1 MSIKEENA
9 MKEALNKNPSVSEDG
24 IIIRPPKKLSDLTPE
39 KGMRNAN
46 IRISRVNKIKTDN
59 EKLGLK
65 AGDTYIIEKNDIIAV
80 LEEWRKHKPFD
91 YFLIEHNEDK
101 ENIHYHLVIVFHKGN
116 SAQFKTIKNKFPY
129 GDIERCGNVAACV
142 QYLIHKNHPEKHQY
156 DAKEIVT
163 NSPGKL
169 ENYLLYQIGLSPKAQ
184 FNKVKEQILSGQLK
198 ACDIDKIDPDIY
210 IKFSRQIKAAFEL
223 RRKTALKSPKR
234 ELTCVVVQGNSRLGK
249 STYAKIWAEKHNKT
263 YRYSAAGKNLFE
275 SYQDEDVY
283 ILDDCDHTGLKI
295 SDFIK
300 LTDPNINVPLPARY
314 HDVFLL
320 ADTLFI
326 ITNTNFLRWYE
337 DEDDRLR
344 EAVFKRISCVL
355 TFEATEKEYV
365 SAYTKNSIAMD
376 ESKTGIDRFYL
387 VPTSEPKL
395 FELSKHIDINKAVKS
410 FDDEI

>member
-9 MKEALNKNPSVSEDG
+9 MKEALNKSPSVSEDD

-65 AGDTYIIEKNDIIAV
+65 TGDTYIIEKSDIIAI

-91 YFLIEHNEDK
+91 YFLIEHNESPD
-101 ENIHYHLVIVFHKGN
+101 NTHYHLVIVFRKGN

-198 ACDIDKIDPDIY
+198 ACDIDKIEPDIY

-223 RRKTALKSPKR
+223 RKKIVLKSPKR
-234 ELTCVVVQGNSRLGK
+234 ELTVVVIQGKSRLGK
-249 STYAKIWAEKHNKT
+249 STYAKVWAEKHNKT
-263 YRYSAAGKNLFE
+263 YRYSAAGKNIFE

-283 ILDDCDHTGLKI
+283 ILDDWDHTSLKI
-295 SDFIK
+295 ADFIK

-314 HDVFLL
+314 HDVYLL

-326 ITNTNFLRWYE
+326 ITNTDFLRWYE
-337 DEDDRLR
+337 DEDEKLR
-344 EAVFKRISCVL
+344 EAVFKRVSCVL
-355 TFEATEKEYV
+355 TFEPTEKEFV
-365 SAYTKNSIAMD
+365 SVYTKNTIAMD

-395 FELSKHIDINKAVKS
+395 FDLSKHIDISNAVRT
-410 FDDEI
+410 FDDDI